1 MTPKRIVFVISSLG
15 PGGAERV
22 ASLLTSKWAD
32 TGISVTLVTTFLF
45 ELDDDFYPLS
55 PLIHRVRLANLVT
68 RNGRSVTDNFVRGIT
83 FRRLV
88 QSTNPDVVISFMDRV
103 NVLTLLSLA
112 GTSFPVIVCERSNPF
127 LQKLS
132 NKWELLRRF
141 TYKKMAAVV
150 CCQSTAVAEKL
161 NSLWQ
166 ISTFSLPN
174 PLSPD
179 IPTNIDSCL
188 KRQQIILCVGRL
200 SPEKGHD
207 LLLHSWA
214 TLADEYPDWTLRMV
228 GDGVL
233 RDNLLQ
239 TAKKLGIQKRVE
251 WVGTVKNAWSEYQNS
266 QIFVLPSRYEGF
278 PNALLEAMAL
288 GCACISTNCDSGPA
302 QMIQDGVSGLL
313 CETEDVNAMSLAL
326 RKLLDSPALRQAYGK
341 NAQDIRQKFSL
352 EAHLQRWEN
361 IFVEL
366 S

>member
-1 MTPKRIVFVISSLG
+1 MTPKRIIFVISSLG

-32 TGISVTLVTTFLF
+32 TGRSVTLVTTFLL
-45 ELDDDFYPLS
+45 ESDDDFYPLS
-55 PLIHRVRLANLVT
+55 PLINRVRLSNLVT
-68 RNGRSVTDNFVRGIT
+68 ANERSVTDNFVRGIT

-88 QSTNPDVVISFMDRV
+88 QSTNPDMVVSFMDRV
-103 NVLTLLSLA
+103 NILTLLSLA
-112 GTSFPVIVCERSNPF
+112 GTNFPVIVCERSNPF
-127 LQKLS
+127 QQKLS

-150 CCQSTAVAEKL
+150 CCQSAVVAEKM

-166 ISTFSLPN
+166 INTFSLPN

-179 IPTNIDSCL
+179 IPTNIDSFL

-207 LLLHSWA
+207 LLLQSWA
-214 TLADEYPDWTLRMV
+214 TLADNYPGWTLRMI

-233 RDNLLQ
+233 RDNLHQ
-239 TAKKLGIQKRVE
+239 TSERLGIQKRVE
-251 WVGTVKNAWSEYQNS
+251 WAGTVKNVWSEYQNS

-288 GCACISTNCDSGPA
+288 GCACISANCDSGPA
-302 QMIQDGVSGLL
+302 EMIHDGVSGLL
-313 CETEDVNAMSLAL
+313 CATEDVNAMSLAL
-326 RKLLDSPALRQAYGK
+326 SKLLDSPALREAYGK
-341 NAQDIRQKFSL
+341 NAQDVRKKFSL
-352 EAHLQRWEN
+352 EAHLQCWEN
-361 IFVEL
+361 VFAEL